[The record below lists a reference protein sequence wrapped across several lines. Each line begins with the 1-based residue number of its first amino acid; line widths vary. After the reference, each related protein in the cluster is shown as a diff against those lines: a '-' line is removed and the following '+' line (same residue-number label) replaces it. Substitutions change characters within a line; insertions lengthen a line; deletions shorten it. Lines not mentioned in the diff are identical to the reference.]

1 MQLVLSRYLQ
11 HSLKLRS
18 LYFLLRTNK
27 ELAMKSRRG
36 KARRISAA
44 SFPGC
49 EFFLTTSVPP
59 FDSSIS
65 TFLLLGGSPETQV
78 WTSHVLGM
86 KRLSPINKQTFTL
99 KTFKYSECSSVLQ
112 NKLLVTTTLRYC
124 FTYTT
129 RNMWKGRV
137 PPIRPFPL
145 MCKDDMNR
153 GALTTTYCRASSTT
167 RRRRKNRDPGDPAMA
182 LHECP
187 QGLRIENFQ
196 SMFVF

>member
-1 MQLVLSRYLQ
+1 M
-11 HSLKLRS
+11 
-18 LYFLLRTNK
+18 
-27 ELAMKSRRG
+27 
-36 KARRISAA
+36 
-44 SFPGC
+44 
-49 EFFLTTSVPP
+49 
-59 FDSSIS
+59 
-65 TFLLLGGSPETQV
+65 
-78 WTSHVLGM
+78 
-86 KRLSPINKQTFTL
+86 
-99 KTFKYSECSSVLQ
+99 LQ

-145 MCKDDMNR
+145 MCRDDMNR

-182 LHECP
+182 LHECL

-196 SMFVF
+196 SMFVLKTDWQRTRGHLKDWTIRMGHCLTIHSWVFVGYWFTWRVGIQLSLRASLLKRTDILRTQTGYRK

>member
-1 MQLVLSRYLQ
+1 M
-11 HSLKLRS
+11 
-18 LYFLLRTNK
+18 
-27 ELAMKSRRG
+27 
-36 KARRISAA
+36 
-44 SFPGC
+44 
-49 EFFLTTSVPP
+49 
-59 FDSSIS
+59 
-65 TFLLLGGSPETQV
+65 
-78 WTSHVLGM
+78 
-86 KRLSPINKQTFTL
+86 
-99 KTFKYSECSSVLQ
+99 LQ

-129 RNMWKGRV
+129 RSMWKGRV

-182 LHECP
+182 LHECL

-196 SMFVF
+196 SMYVLKTDRQGGIRGTLGRLDDWNGTLRGDLFVSVRRLLIYLKGRHSTESQGFPPKKDRWS